1 MRSKI
6 LPVVLLLLFLAAC
19 GSQGPAVQKP
29 AAGSARST
37 STSLSSSVCTSRTW
51 TAPAISHED
60 GANTP
65 GSTAE
70 LVSPHMD
77 MGPHMKMTG
86 FRAPTRAD
94 YNRAMVIMQVA
105 GLCLAKY
112 KDYHLALRDGYQI
125 FTPDVPQDIYHFA
138 SVQNFF
144 SAQTRFDPRHPS
156 ALLYKRSEERRV
168 GKECRSRWS
177 PYH

>member
-1 MRSKI
+1 MRSKL
-6 LPVVLLLLFLAAC
+6 LPVVFLLLVLVAC
-19 GSQGPAVQKP
+19 GSQSRAAQKSPA
-29 AAGSARST
+29 SSRSSTT
-37 STSLSSSVCTSRTW
+37 SSSSVCTSSTW

-60 GANTP
+60 GANTS
-65 GSTAE
+65 GSTAG
-70 LVSPHMD
+70 LVPPHMD

-125 FTPDVPQDIYHFA
+125 FT
-138 SVQNFF
+138 
-144 SAQTRFDPRHPS
+144 
-156 ALLYKRSEERRV
+156 
-168 GKECRSRWS
+168 
-177 PYH
+177 